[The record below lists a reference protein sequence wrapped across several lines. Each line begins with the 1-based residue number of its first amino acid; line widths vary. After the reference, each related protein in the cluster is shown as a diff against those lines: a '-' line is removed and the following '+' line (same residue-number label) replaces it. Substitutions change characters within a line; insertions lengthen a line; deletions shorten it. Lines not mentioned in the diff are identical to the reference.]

1 MAAGS
6 GVHEDRGPGEDSV
19 TLDGSIVAFIGI
31 AALLTILPGADMAL
45 VAKATLLDGRRAA
58 FFTSLGICAGLPVH
72 ATASALG
79 LSFVLATSAEAFT
92 LVKFA
97 GAAYL
102 AYLGLRTIHDS
113 FRLASEAVVA
123 ASRAQTS
130 RAAFAQGWLSNVLNP
145 KVALFYLTFLPQ
157 FISPGD
163 NVLAKSL
170 LLAGIHAV
178 LGLVW
183 LPLYAYAIDRIGAV
197 VRGARHWLERVSGAA
212 LIGLGV
218 RLALERR

>member
-1 MAAGS
+1 M
-6 GVHEDRGPGEDSV
+6 
-19 TLDGSIVAFIGI
+19 TLDGSILAFVGI
-31 AALLTILPGADMAL
+31 AVLLTILPGADMAL
-45 VAKATLLDGRRAA
+45 VAKVTLLDGRRAA

-79 LSFVLATSAEAFT
+79 LSLVLATSAEAFT
-92 LVKFA
+92 VVKFV

-102 AYLGLRTIHDS
+102 AYLGIRTLRDS
-113 FRLASEAVVA
+113 FRAAADQVVA
-123 ASRAQTS
+123 AGRTRSG
-130 RAAFAQGWLSNVLNP
+130 RAAFLQGWVSNVLNP

-170 LLAGIHAV
+170 LLAAIHGL

-183 LPLYAYAIDRIGAV
+183 LPLYAYAIDRVGAV
-197 VRGARHWLERVSGAA
+197 VRGARRWLERLSGAA
-212 LIGLGV
+212 LIGLGL

>member
-1 MAAGS
+1 
-6 GVHEDRGPGEDSV
+6 V
-19 TLDGSIVAFIGI
+19 TLDGSILAFVGI
-31 AALLTILPGADMAL
+31 AVLLTILPGADMAL
-45 VAKATLLDGRRAA
+45 VAKVTLLDGRRAA

-79 LSFVLATSAEAFT
+79 LSLVLATSAEAFT
-92 LVKFA
+92 VVKFV

-102 AYLGLRTIHDS
+102 AYLGIRTLRDS
-113 FRLASEAVVA
+113 FRAAADQVVA
-123 ASRAQTS
+123 AGRTRSG
-130 RAAFAQGWLSNVLNP
+130 RAAFLQGWLSNVLNP

-170 LLAGIHAV
+170 LLAAIHGL

-183 LPLYAYAIDRIGAV
+183 LPLYAYAIDRVGAV
-197 VRGARHWLERVSGAA
+197 VRGARRWLERLSGAA

>member
-1 MAAGS
+1 
-6 GVHEDRGPGEDSV
+6 V
-19 TLDGSIVAFIGI
+19 TLDGSILAFTGI

-45 VAKATLLDGRRAA
+45 VAKVTLLDGRRAA
-58 FFTSLGICAGLPVH
+58 FFTSLGITAGLPVH

-79 LSFVLATSAEAFT
+79 LSLILATSAEAFT
-92 LVKFA
+92 VVKFA

-102 AYLGLRTIHDS
+102 AYLGIRTIRDS
-113 FRLASEAVVA
+113 LRPASDTLVTAG
-123 ASRAQTS
+123 RARTS

-183 LPLYAYAIDRIGAV
+183 LPLYAYAIDRVGAL
-197 VRGARHWLERVSGAA
+197 VRGARRWLERVSGAA

>member
-1 MAAGS
+1 
-6 GVHEDRGPGEDSV
+6 V
-19 TLDGSIVAFIGI
+19 TLDGSILAFTGI
-31 AALLTILPGADMAL
+31 AVLLTILPGADMAL
-45 VAKATLLDGRRAA
+45 VAKVTLLDGRRAA

-79 LSFVLATSAEAFT
+79 LSLILATSAEAFT
-92 LVKFA
+92 VVKFA

-102 AYLGLRTIHDS
+102 AYLGIRTIRDS
-113 FRLASEAVVA
+113 LRPAAEATIPGGRVR
-123 ASRAQTS
+123 SRG
-130 RAAFAQGWLSNVLNP
+130 AAFAQGWLSNVLNP

-170 LLAGIHAV
+170 LLAGIHAA
-178 LGLVW
+178 LGLAW
-183 LPLYAYAIDRIGAV
+183 LPLYAYAIDRLGAV
-197 VRGARHWLERVSGAA
+197 MRGARRLLERVTGAA
-212 LIGLGV
+212 LIGLGL

>member
-1 MAAGS
+1 M
-6 GVHEDRGPGEDSV
+6 
-19 TLDGSIVAFIGI
+19 
-31 AALLTILPGADMAL
+31 
-45 VAKATLLDGRRAA
+45 
-58 FFTSLGICAGLPVH
+58 H

-79 LSFVLATSAEAFT
+79 LSLILATSAEAFT
-92 LVKFA
+92 VVKFV

-102 AYLGLRTIHDS
+102 AYLGIRTIRDS
-113 FRLASEAVVA
+113 LRPAADVAVA
-123 ASRAQTS
+123 GGRARTD

-163 NVLAKSL
+163 NVLTKSL
-170 LLAGIHAV
+170 LLAAIHAV

-183 LPLYAYAIDRIGAV
+183 LPLYAYAIDRVGAV
-197 VRGARHWLERVSGAA
+197 VRGARRWLERLSGAA

>member
-1 MAAGS
+1 
-6 GVHEDRGPGEDSV
+6 V
-19 TLDGSIVAFIGI
+19 TLDGSIIAFTGI

-45 VAKATLLDGRRAA
+45 VAKVTLLDGKRAA

-79 LSFVLATSAEAFT
+79 LSLILATSAEAFT
-92 LVKFA
+92 VVKFA

-102 AYLGLRTIHDS
+102 AYLGIRTIRDS
-113 FRLASEAVVA
+113 FQALAAPAVEVGRVP
-123 ASRAQTS
+123 SV
-130 RAAFAQGWLSNVLNP
+130 RAAFVQGWLSNVLNP

-170 LLAGIHAV
+170 LLAAIHAA
-178 LGLVW
+178 LGLLW
-183 LPLYAYAIDRIGAV
+183 LPLYAYAIDRIGAA
-197 VRGARHWLERVSGAA
+197 VRGARRWLERASGAA

-218 RLALERR
+218 RLAFERR

>member
-1 MAAGS
+1 M
-6 GVHEDRGPGEDSV
+6 
-19 TLDGSIVAFIGI
+19 TIDGSILAFMGI

-45 VAKATLLDGRRAA
+45 VAKVTLLDGRRAA
-58 FFTSLGICAGLPVH
+58 FFTSLGITAGLPVH

-79 LSFVLATSAEAFT
+79 LSLILATSAEAFNV
-92 LVKFA
+92 VKFI

-102 AYLGLRTIHDS
+102 AYLGIRTLRDS
-113 FRLASEAVVA
+113 FAPAAAQVVA
-123 ASRAQTS
+123 ARRTRSR
-130 RAAFAQGWLSNVLNP
+130 RAAFIQGWLSNVLNP

-183 LPLYAYAIDRIGAV
+183 LPLYAYAIDRVGAV
-197 VRGARHWLERVSGAA
+197 VRGARRWLERLSGAA

-218 RLALERR
+218 RLAFERR

>member
-1 MAAGS
+1 M
-6 GVHEDRGPGEDSV
+6 
-19 TLDGSIVAFIGI
+19 TIDGSILAFTGIVAI
-31 AALLTILPGADMAL
+31 LTILPGADMAL
-45 VAKATLLDGRRAA
+45 VAKVTLLDGRRSA

-79 LSFVLATSAEAFT
+79 LSLILATSAEAFT
-92 LVKFA
+92 VVKFA
-97 GAAYL
+97 GATYL
-102 AYLGLRTIHDS
+102 AYLGIRTIRDS
-113 FRLASEAVVA
+113 LRPTSEVVVDA
-123 ASRAQTS
+123 GRTRSA
-130 RAAFAQGWLSNVLNP
+130 RAAFVQGWLTNVLNP

-178 LGLVW
+178 LGLAW
-183 LPLYAYAIDRIGAV
+183 LPLFAYGIDRLGALI
-197 VRGARHWLERVSGAA
+197 RGARRWLERLSGAA

>member
-1 MAAGS
+1 M
-6 GVHEDRGPGEDSV
+6 
-19 TLDGSIVAFIGI
+19 TIDGSILAFTGIVAI
-31 AALLTILPGADMAL
+31 LTILPGADMAP
-45 VAKATLLDGRRAA
+45 VAKVTLLDGRRSA

-79 LSFVLATSAEAFT
+79 LSLILATSAEAFT
-92 LVKFA
+92 VVKFA
-97 GAAYL
+97 GATYL
-102 AYLGLRTIHDS
+102 AYLGIRTIRDS
-113 FRLASEAVVA
+113 LRPTSEVVVDA
-123 ASRAQTS
+123 GRTRSA
-130 RAAFAQGWLSNVLNP
+130 RAAFVQGWLTNVLNP

-183 LPLYAYAIDRIGAV
+183 LPLYAYGIDRLGALI
-197 VRGARHWLERVSGAA
+197 RGARRWLERLSGAA